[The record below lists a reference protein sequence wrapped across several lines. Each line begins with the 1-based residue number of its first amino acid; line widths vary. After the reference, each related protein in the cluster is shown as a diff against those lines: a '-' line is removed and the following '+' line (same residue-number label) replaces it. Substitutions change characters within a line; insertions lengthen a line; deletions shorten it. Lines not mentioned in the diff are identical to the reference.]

1 MHTLTKDEQFT
12 GEPAVRLG
20 GLHPNDT
27 EDIAIVA
34 LQGLT
39 TVKNVLRIL
48 HPNVIKRAFE
58 RIGKHVTVLM
68 VSSWNIHCGIAE
80 YTKTMVDHMPSWCHV
95 EVIDYSKL
103 ERIGT
108 SDADILHIQW
118 EPGLCDDHTELLE
131 WIRKWPRKLVATAH
145 YYDDF
150 MKAIRADLSIVHN
163 ENMVTRPNHHFLV
176 QGCPVFPEKNKA
188 QLRHKLKLPK
198 DALII
203 ASFGFIMPWKNL
215 DEIVRILIQY
225 IKLDP
230 RIYLLLLHSPHPK
243 VPDESARVIKNIDK
257 SINNFGLNDRILR
270 RWEFMEKEDI
280 NDYFQAS
287 DIGML
292 YAPTADSKGSSAV
305 VKEYVAGR
313 LGLIASHIRHY
324 SDLKKGLLYVQS
336 GDIHAIIYK
345 TLSTL
350 TDPIALSKLKH
361 EQNENYKEINYTR
374 VSLKHAHLY
383 HEVLSQ

>member
-1 MHTLTKDEQFT
+1 MLEEEKKGYAEIQEEEDKIKASAP
-12 GEPAVRLG
+12 EPLLSA
-20 GLHPNDT
+20 
-27 EDIAIVA
+27 ED
-34 LQGLT
+34 
-39 TVKNVLRIL
+39 K
-48 HPNVIKRAFE
+48 
-58 RIGKHVTVLM
+58 
-68 VSSWNIHCGIAE
+68 
-80 YTKTMVDHMPSWCHV
+80 
-95 EVIDYSKL
+95 
-103 ERIGT
+103 
-108 SDADILHIQW
+108 
-118 EPGLCDDHTELLE
+118 
-131 WIRKWPRKLVATAH
+131 
-145 YYDDF
+145 
-150 MKAIRADLSIVHN
+150 
-163 ENMVTRPNHHFLV
+163 
-176 QGCPVFPEKNKA
+176 
-188 QLRHKLKLPK
+188 
-198 DALII
+198 
-203 ASFGFIMPWKNL
+203 
-215 DEIVRILIQY
+215 
-225 IKLDP
+225 
-230 RIYLLLLHSPHPK
+230 
-243 VPDESARVIKNIDK
+243 
-257 SINNFGLNDRILR
+257 
-270 RWEFMEKEDI
+270 EFMEKEDI